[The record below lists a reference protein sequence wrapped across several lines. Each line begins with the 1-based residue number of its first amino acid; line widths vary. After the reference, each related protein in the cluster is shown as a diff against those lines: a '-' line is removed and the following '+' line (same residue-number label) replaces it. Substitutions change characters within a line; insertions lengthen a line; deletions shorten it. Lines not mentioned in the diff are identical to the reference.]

1 MEQWKNNLYT
11 AVAVQLMVT
20 ATFQIV
26 TPFLPFFISEL
37 GVTEPEAIQRWSGIL
52 VGINALFTGL
62 FSPLWGSLSDRYGRK
77 PMLIRSAASI
87 ALFTFLTSLST
98 SVYHVLLFRI
108 LLGAFSGFSAAAL
121 SLIGSMVPETH
132 LGYSVGLLQA
142 GQVLGFL
149 LGPLLGGLLADIL
162 PYRRVF
168 QLGSLLA
175 TAATFLAFWH
185 IKENF
190 RPLKAKRTPKSW
202 LFLTLRWPSRIWI
215 MFTVIF
221 LSQFATRG
229 VEPLMPLYVRELVGA
244 SPALNTLAGLAVA
257 VQGISSVLGATC
269 VGRLAAQVGYKRLLL
284 LNLLVASSLYFPQAM
299 VRSIW
304 LLMFLRL
311 VQGFFLGGLLPAA
324 NSLIALFTPVEKR
337 GSVYGL
343 TSSAFFFGNFSGPLV
358 AGFLSAHW
366 GLKAI
371 FYVATGLLLL
381 NLMWV
386 ALEVQEP
393 KEGAKV
399 IRGYNL

>member
-1 MEQWKNNLYT
+1 MEQWKNNLYV

-37 GVTEPEAIQRWSGIL
+37 GVTEPEAVQRWSGIL

-62 FSPLWGSLSDRYGRK
+62 FSPFWGSLSDRYGRK

-121 SLIGSMVPETH
+121 SLIGAMVPETH

-149 LGPLLGGLLADIL
+149 LGPLVGGALADIF
-162 PYRRVF
+162 PYRYVF
-168 QLGSLLA
+168 RLGSLLA
-175 TAATFLAFWH
+175 AVATFLALRY
-185 IKENF
+185 IKEEF
-190 RPLKAKRTPKSW
+190 RPVKARGNSPARS
-202 LFLTLRWPSRIWI
+202 FLTLRWPSSIWI
-215 MFTVIF
+215 MFAVIF

-229 VEPLMPLYVRELVGA
+229 VEPLVPLYVRELVGT
-244 SPALNTLAGLAVA
+244 SYALNTLAGLSIA
-257 VQGISSVLGATC
+257 VQGVSSVLGAVA
-269 VGRLAAQVGYKRLLL
+269 VGRLAQRVGYKKLLL
-284 LNLLVASSLYFPQAM
+284 FNLLLASSLYLPQAM
-299 VRSIW
+299 VESIS
-304 LLMFLRL
+304 LFIFLRL
-311 VQGFFLGGLLPAA
+311 IHGFFLGGLLPAA

-358 AGFLSAHW
+358 AGFLTSHW

-371 FYVATGLLLL
+371 FYVATGLLIL

-386 ALEVQEP
+386 AWEVREP
-393 KEGAKV
+393 EKQTEQG
-399 IRGYNL
+399 